1 MSESIDALVQK
12 KIEKKDKSIPKKIE
26 KLTATQKTP
35 PTPPPPPPKKK

>member
-12 KIEKKDKSIPKKIE
+12 RIEKKDKSIAEKIE

-35 PTPPPPPPKKK
+35 PTPPPQPKKK